1 MTFLYDG
8 KLNELDFEIA
18 AKVERN
24 PYIVV
29 NNNIYYAAKNLDIS
43 PSKLTKYCQKIK
55 LSGFKEFKFK
65 LQEEL
70 YQQNLSDLNFAS
82 QNNNQLINECIKAA
96 TLKNL
101 YLIEEKIIVTN
112 RVLVVDSDMSS
123 GLARYLC
130 YRLRKTTNKDVIYY
144 DAKQNFSHEFVNQSI
159 VVIVIDA
166 HNQAL
171 DTVNNWYRRGHQ
183 FFHICSR
190 TEYSQPGYYP
200 ILINNA
206 NVGLGMTAKV
216 VTILDWIVTERLEI
230 KKSD

>member
-8 KLNELDFEIA
+8 KLNGLDFEIA
-18 AKVERN
+18 AKIERN
-24 PYIVV
+24 PYIII

-70 YQQNLSDLNFAS
+70 YQQNFNELNFIDQS
-82 QNNNQLINECIKAA
+82 NNHVINECAKA
-96 TLKNL
+96 TTIKNL
-101 YLIEEKIIVTN
+101 YLVDEKICATN

-144 DAKQNFSHEFVNQSI
+144 DTKQNFSHEFVNQSI

-171 DTVNNWYRRGHQ
+171 EMVNNWYRRGHK

-200 ILINNA
+200 ILINDE
-206 NVGLGMTAKV
+206 NVGLSMTAKL
-216 VTILDWIVTERLEI
+216 VTILDWIVNERQEI